1 MPFEKKRSERWQ
13 QTLAKWDE
21 SRFKYADVIIS
32 SGIIRR
38 EFFSRCKDL
47 KIDPMKL
54 AVKHGISINAFN
66 VNYIKTEF
74 PQCTKSF
81 DQEKF
86 LKMIESIGINIR
98 VFIELKPLDKV
109 SVELKKK
116 GILKDE

>member
-1 MPFEKKRSERWQ
+1 MQFDQKRSERWNQ
-13 QTLAKWDE
+13 KIAQWDE
-21 SRFKYADVIIS
+21 ARFKYADIIVS

-38 EFFSRCKDL
+38 EFFERCKEL
-47 KIDPMKL
+47 RIDPIKL

-66 VNYIKTEF
+66 TNYVKTEF

-98 VFIELKPLDKV
+98 VSVILKPLSEV

-116 GILKDE
+116 GIIKDE